1 MADKEATLSYSEDSK
16 GWPSF
21 YSYLPDYMIGM
32 NGYFYSFGPATND
45 DGSVSGGNLY
55 RHNVNETRNNYY
67 GVQYDSTITGVLN
80 IEPKTIKLFKTMSY
94 ESDDRW
100 ACTSL
105 ITDLGSGSMLAT
117 YFEQKEGEWF
127 TFLRETEG
135 TRDYRDR
142 SVNGIG
148 SAGQV
153 FGAPTVTIITFTV
166 NVGSIVSV
174 GDYIYSTP
182 LTGTPPV
189 ATGAP
194 IYVGQV
200 TEINAISGTFNA
212 NTLSIDP
219 AIPEPGTGVTGV
231 APAQGDFIFYF
242 KDVVAESH
250 GARGYFM
257 QFKLENTS
265 TTPVEL
271 FAVGSSVMKSYP

>member
-1 MADKEATLSYSEDSK
+1 MADKAATLSYSEDSK

-32 NGYFYSFGPATND
+32 NGYFYSFGPTTND
-45 DGSVSGGNLY
+45 DGSVSGANLY

-153 FGAPTVTIITFTV
+153 FGTPAVTIITFTV

-219 AIPEPGTGVTGV
+219 TVPEPGTGTTGV
-231 APAQGDFIFYF
+231 SPAQGDFIFYF